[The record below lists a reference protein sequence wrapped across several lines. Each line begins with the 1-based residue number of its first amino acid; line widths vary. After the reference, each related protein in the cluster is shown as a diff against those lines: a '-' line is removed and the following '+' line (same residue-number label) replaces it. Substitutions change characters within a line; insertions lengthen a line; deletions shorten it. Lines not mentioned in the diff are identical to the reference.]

1 MINEKLTNKQINNIS
16 TYINNLNKAKNKI
29 ISLEKEINSSWKA
42 DEVRYINNALDKVT
56 LEIAKVTEMM
66 NSLKYDISKALISIK
81 GEEASKN
88 MSN

>member
-56 LEIAKVTEMM
+56 LEITKVTKMM
-66 NSLKYDISKALISIK
+66 DSLKIDISKALSSIK